1 MNHDVSIPQ
10 PRQQL
15 HAFQL
20 QGQRGCGVEQLNPKT
35 VNAKSN
41 ADVYRN
47 TLPDWDLRNSLF
59 FKQDNSYGKL
69 VLATNGGPSLTTL
82 SLVPGA
88 SEAQTVVNDGNVW
101 LKVDQPSMVTHS
113 TVLPHNGVAAL
124 SPGLFK
130 ISTNDLHLSQSLSN
144 GPSIFPLGV
153 PDTLTGLKG
162 RIDHQPQYNFHQ
174 QPVAVTTSASDVFHM
189 SSSFYQ
195 NTSSTTM
202 FVQSPTFGRACGVSG
217 TGTSVLYDLSCV
229 KLPGELMA
237 NICVNDSQLCGTDTD
252 SAVVNGTSTGVS
264 MADFGTCTVDA
275 NSSNSMADVNSRM
288 PHCTSSG
295 VSDVS
300 GMYSVLPETVEQ
312 LNVGQ
317 GAVRT
322 VCSSDHVNCTASRGN
337 HIPLNCLHS
346 LPLPQ
351 SRPGSQPLGC
361 SDDQQSLTS
370 CKTDSQQDEDD
381 FNSQDESGSSSS
393 NLKDGKFCDC
403 WHCEVFGRSTVKYFT
418 TNYIKCIFITVFVY
432 LCFYVICSFNPFIT
446 VNCYL

>member
-1 MNHDVSIPQ
+1 MVNHDVSIPQ
-10 PRQQL
+10 PRQQ
-15 HAFQL
+15 HTFQL
-20 QGQRGCGVEQLNPKT
+20 QGQQGCGVEQLNPKT

-41 ADVYRN
+41 ADVFRN
-47 TLPDWDLRNSLF
+47 KTLLPDWDLRNSFF

-88 SEAQTVVNDGNVW
+88 SEAQTVANDGNVW

-113 TVLPHNGVAAL
+113 AILPHNGVAAL

-130 ISTNDLHLSQSLSN
+130 ISTNDLHLSQSQSN

-153 PDTLTGLKG
+153 PDTYTGLKG
-162 RIDHQPQYNFHQ
+162 RIDQQQQPQYNFHQ
-174 QPVAVTTSASDVFHM
+174 QQQQQPVAVTSASNVFHA

-252 SAVVNGTSTGVS
+252 SVVVANGTSTSVS
-264 MADFGTCTVDA
+264 MTDFGSCAVDA
-275 NSSNSMADVNSRM
+275 NPGNSMADVNGRM
-288 PHCTSSG
+288 PRCTSSG
-295 VSDVS
+295 FSDLS
-300 GMYSVLPETVEQ
+300 GVYSVLPETMEQ
-312 LNVGQ
+312 LNIGQ
-317 GAVRT
+317 GAVRA
-322 VCSSDHVNCTASRGN
+322 VCSSDHVNCTAARSN
-337 HIPLNCLHS
+337 HVPLNCLHS

-351 SRPGSQPLGC
+351 SGPGSQPLGC

-381 FNSQDESGSSSS
+381 FNSQDDSGSSSS

-418 TNYIKCIFITVFVY
+418 TNFQNPFSLESLCIFVLRY
-432 LCFYVICSFNPFIT
+432 LQF
-446 VNCYL
+446 